1 MAKCDR
7 HIWDTE
13 DKEWCWKCDELTDK
27 ERMQNTKKI
36 KVIFLDI
43 DGVLATNKEYSTN
56 RTKFREKYSWAK
68 ELRVPYGWN
77 KGCVE
82 IFNEILDTTNADIVI
97 SSDWRFHW
105 DLDELDK
112 IFKANGVKKSPIF
125 GTIKNKRK
133 MSSDLEDDRVYQISE
148 WVKFNKPEKWVAIDD
163 MNLSGLGPNFFR
175 TKDSEGLKQTGL
187 KKKIINKLNGDTNK
201 QDS

>member
-7 HIWDTE
+7 HNWDTQ

-43 DGVLATNKEYSTN
+43 DGVLATNKEYATN
-56 RTKFREKYSWAK
+56 RTKFREKYPWAK
-68 ELRVPYGWN
+68 ELNVPYGWN

-82 IFNEILDTTNADIVI
+82 VFNEILDTTNADIVI

-163 MNLSGLGPNFFR
+163 MNLSDLGYNFIRTTDSKGL
-175 TKDSEGLKQTGL
+175 TQTGL
-187 KKKIINKLNGDTNK
+187 KDKIINKLNGDTNK
-201 QDS
+201 EDS

>member
-7 HIWDTE
+7 HNWDTQ

-43 DGVLATNKEYSTN
+43 DGVLATNKEYATN
-56 RTKFREKYSWAK
+56 RTKFREKYPWAK
-68 ELRVPYGWN
+68 ELNVPYGWN

-82 IFNEILDTTNADIVI
+82 VFNEILDTTNADIVI

-133 MSSDLEDDRVYQISE
+133 MSSDLEDDRVYQIRE

-163 MNLSGLGPNFFR
+163 MNLSDLGYNFIR
-175 TKDSEGLKQTGL
+175 TTDSEGLTQKGL
-187 KKKIINKLNGDTNK
+187 KDKIINKLNGDTNK
-201 QDS
+201 EDS